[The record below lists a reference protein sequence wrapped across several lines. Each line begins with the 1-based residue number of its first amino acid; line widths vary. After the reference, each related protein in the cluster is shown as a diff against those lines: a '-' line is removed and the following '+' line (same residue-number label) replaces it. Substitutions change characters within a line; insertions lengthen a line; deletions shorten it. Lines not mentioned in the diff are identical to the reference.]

1 MPCVSS
7 NTFFSRPSI
16 ALLLGV
22 LAAASVA
29 CAPSKPAETAPAPAA
44 EQAAAP
50 TKANEPAQEEV
61 ATNEPPTPAGQ
72 LVCQANNAGN
82 KEQLYLESWDGDSAQ
97 GTLRT
102 FTPSGKVRYEPVH
115 AERYKA
121 RIVIDDPG
129 NTDLAVH
136 KATIVDNGKGKHI
149 QLGDYNAPWSKCN

>member
-1 MPCVSS
+1 VSS
-7 NTFFSRPSI
+7 NAFFSSPSI
-16 ALLLGV
+16 ALLV
-22 LAAASVA
+22 AAIAASASAA
-29 CAPSKPAETAPAPAA
+29 CAPAKPAGTAPVAA
-44 EQAAAP
+44 
-50 TKANEPAQEEV
+50 PAQEEV
-61 ATNEPPTPAGQ
+61 APSTKSAEPTQDVAVNEPPTPAGQ
-72 LVCQANNAGN
+72 LVCQTNADGN

-136 KATIVDNGKGKHI
+136 KATIVDSNKGKHI
-149 QLGDYNAPWSKCN
+149 QLGDYNAPWAKCN